1 VESAVLLAD
10 IGNYALIAAFA
21 FAIASILASLTGAR
35 LKDTRLLA
43 IGERSVYAVFLLVTI
58 AIGTLW
64 SLLLN
69 DQFAIRYIYGHSSEA
84 LPLAYKIGS
93 LWSGQEGSLLLWTFV
108 LAGCSAVAVFTQ
120 RHRHNRLL
128 PYAIPVMMVTALFF
142 LFLNN
147 FRTNPFEQWTGI
159 TAAGGEVAFTPE
171 DGRGLN
177 PLLQHWAMVIH
188 PPILYI
194 GYIGFVI
201 PFAFCVAALITRQL
215 GSAWVVTVRRWTL
228 TSWIFLATG
237 ILLGGKWAYMEL
249 GWGGY
254 WAWDPV
260 ENASLIPWLTGTAF
274 LHSVIVQEKRGML
287 KVWNVTLI
295 CLTYLLSIVGTFLTR
310 SGVVSSVHSF
320 AQSNVGDAFG
330 LYLVLATVG
339 CAVLILMRLPDLR
352 SEGRIDSFVSREAGF
367 LFNNLLFLVLAL
379 AVLFGTVF
387 PIFSELITGRVVNVN
402 QPFFNFIAI
411 PIGLLILWLTGIGP
425 LLAYRK
431 TSSQSLRKNFTMPT
445 IAGILAGPLFFALA
459 RWAMGDNPGMWAL
472 LSVML
477 CVFVIATIVQEF
489 HAGAI
494 TRMRQHKELY
504 LQAVL
509 NLTRRNN
516 RRYGG
521 YIVHLGIVL
530 IFIGITGQ
538 AFTREVRGVVGQ
550 GESFQVGPYSMTMS
564 GFRSHDD
571 DLYEGTTIDLVV
583 AKNDRALYR
592 LSPEKRFYKAS
603 EQPASEVAIAR
614 QLNHDIYVVF
624 AGVNESGDKAVIQA
638 YINPLVAWVWIGGA
652 VMIIGTLIGM
662 LPGLKTRRT
671 EVAS

>member
-1 VESAVLLAD
+1 VEFAVLLAD

-21 FAIASILASLTGAR
+21 FACASIVASLAGAR
-35 LKDTRLLA
+35 MKDTRLLA
-43 IGERSVYAVFLLVTI
+43 IGERGVYAVFFLVTI
-58 AIGTLW
+58 SIGTLW
-64 SLLLN
+64 ALLLN
-69 DQFAIRYIYGHSSEA
+69 DQFAVRYVYGHSNEA
-84 LPLAYKIGS
+84 LPLHYKIGT

-108 LAGCSAVAVFTQ
+108 LTSCSALAVFTQ

-128 PYAIPVMMVTALFF
+128 PYAIPVMMITAVFF

-147 FRTNPFEQWTGI
+147 FRTNPFEQWTGLLPN
-159 TAAGGEVAFTPE
+159 GGEMPFTPE

-177 PLLQHWAMVIH
+177 PLLQHWAMTIH

-215 GSAWVVTVRRWTL
+215 GSAWVITVRRWTL
-228 TSWIFLATG
+228 TSWMFLAAG

-330 LYLVLATVG
+330 IYLVAATLG

-431 TSSQSLRKNFTMPT
+431 TSTASLRKNFTLPT
-445 IAGILAGPLFFALA
+445 ILGVLAGPLFFAA
-459 RWAMGDNPGMWAL
+459 VRWLGNDTPGIWPT

-477 CVFVIATIVQEF
+477 STFVIATITQEF
-489 HAGAI
+489 HAGAR
-494 TRMRQHKELY
+494 TRVRQYQENY
-504 LQAVL
+504 LAAVL

-538 AFTREVRGVVGQ
+538 AFTHEVRGVVGS
-550 GESFQVGPYSMTMS
+550 GESFQVGPYSMTME
-564 GFRSHDD
+564 GFRNHDG
-571 DLYEGTTIDLVV
+571 DLYEGTTIDVIV
-583 AKNDRALYR
+583 AKDDRALYR

-614 QLNHDIYVVF
+614 KLEHDLYLVF
-624 AGVNESGDKAVIQA
+624 AGVNEAGDKAVIQA
-638 YINPLVAWVWIGGA
+638 YINPLVQWVWIGGV
-652 VMIIGTLIGM
+652 VMILGTLVSM
-662 LPGLKTRRT
+662 LPALKSSRK
-671 EVAS
+671 EVV

>member
-1 VESAVLLAD
+1 MITAV
-10 IGNYALIAAFA
+10 
-21 FAIASILASLTGAR
+21 
-35 LKDTRLLA
+35 
-43 IGERSVYAVFLLVTI
+43 
-58 AIGTLW
+58 
-64 SLLLN
+64 
-69 DQFAIRYIYGHSSEA
+69 
-84 LPLAYKIGS
+84 
-93 LWSGQEGSLLLWTFV
+93 
-108 LAGCSAVAVFTQ
+108 
-120 RHRHNRLL
+120 
-128 PYAIPVMMVTALFF
+128 FF

-147 FRTNPFEQWTGI
+147 FRTNPFEQWTGLLPS
-159 TAAGGEVAFTPE
+159 GGEVPFTPD

-177 PLLQHWAMVIH
+177 PLLQHWAMTIH

-215 GSAWVVTVRRWTL
+215 GSSWVVTVRRWTL
-228 TSWIFLATG
+228 TSWMFLGVG

-330 LYLVLATVG
+330 VYLVAATVG
-339 CAVLILMRLPDLR
+339 CAVLIMMRLPDLR
-352 SEGRIDSFVSREAGF
+352 SEGRIESFVSREASF

-431 TSSQSLRKNFTMPT
+431 TSTSSIRKNFTMPT
-445 IAGILAGPLFFALA
+445 ILGVLAGPLFFAAVRLF
-459 RWAMGDNPGMWAL
+459 GNDTPGLWPT
-472 LSVML
+472 LSVMISS
-477 CVFVIATIVQEF
+477 FVVTTIAQEF
-489 HAGAI
+489 HTGAR
-494 TRMRQHKELY
+494 TRMRKYQENY
-504 LQAVL
+504 LAAVL

-521 YIVHLGIVL
+521 YVVHLGIVL

-538 AFTREVRGVVGQ
+538 AFTREVRGVVGS
-550 GESFQVGPYSMTMS
+550 GESFQVGPYSMTME
-564 GFRSHDD
+564 GFRNYDG
-571 DLYEGTTIDLVV
+571 DLYEGTTIDVLV

-614 QLNHDIYVVF
+614 KLEHDLYVVF
-624 AGVNESGDKAVIQA
+624 AGVNEAGDKAVIQA
-638 YINPLVAWVWIGGA
+638 YINPLVQWVWIGGV
-652 VMIIGTLIGM
+652 VMMLGTFVSM
-662 LPGLKTRRT
+662 LPALKSRRP
-671 EVAS
+671 EVA

>member
-1 VESAVLLAD
+1 MLLAD
-10 IGNYALIAAFA
+10 IGNYALIAALVFA
-21 FAIASILASLTGAR
+21 CAATLASLSGAR
-35 LKDTRLLA
+35 LKDTRLLL
-43 IGERSVYAVFLLVTI
+43 IGERSVYAVFLLVTVSI
-58 AIGTLW
+58 ASLW
-64 SLLLN
+64 TMLLS
-69 DQFAIRYIYGHSSEA
+69 DEFAIRYIYGHSSEA
-84 LPLAYKIGS
+84 LPLAYKVGS

-108 LAGCSAVAVFTQ
+108 LCAFSAVAVFTQ

-128 PYAIPVMMVTALFF
+128 PVAIPVMMVTAVFF

-159 TAAGGEVAFTPE
+159 TAAGAEVPFTPD

-188 PPILYI
+188 PQILYI
-194 GYIGFVI
+194 GYIGFVV
-201 PFAFCVAALITRQL
+201 PFAFCIAALVTRQL
-215 GSAWVVTVRRWTL
+215 GSSWVVTVRRWTL
-228 TSWIFLATG
+228 TAWMFLAAG

-295 CLTYLLSIVGTFLTR
+295 CLTFILSILGTFLTR

-330 LYLVLATVG
+330 VYLVLTVVG
-339 CAVLILMRLPDLR
+339 CTALILSRLPDLR

-431 TSSQSLRKNFTMPT
+431 TSHSSLRRNFTMPT
-445 IAGILAGPLFFALA
+445 VAGILAGPAFYALS
-459 RWAMGDNPGMWAL
+459 DWAL
-472 LSVML
+472 GGRPGPWPLISVML
-477 CVFVIATIVQEF
+477 CAFVVATIVQEF
-489 HAGAI
+489 HAGAR

-504 LQAVL
+504 PLALL

-538 AFTREVRGVVGQ
+538 AFTREVRGVVGK
-550 GESFQVGPYSMTMS
+550 GESFQVGPYEMTMD

-571 DLYEGTTIDLVV
+571 ALYEGTTIDLIVTR
-583 AKNDRALYR
+583 NDRALYR

-624 AGVNESGDKAVIQA
+624 AGINEDGDKAVIQA
-638 YINPLVAWVWIGGA
+638 YINPLVAWVWIGGI
-652 VMIIGTLIGM
+652 VMILGTLVSM
-662 LPGLKTRRT
+662 LPALKPGQS
-671 EVAS
+671 EVR

>member
-1 VESAVLLAD
+1 MLLAD
-10 IGNYALIAAFA
+10 IGNYALIAAFVFA
-21 FAIASILASLTGAR
+21 VAAIAASLSGAGLR
-35 LKDTRLLA
+35 DTRLLA
-43 IGERSVYAVFLLVTI
+43 MGERSVYAVFLLVAT
-58 AIGTLW
+58 AIGSLWTLI
-64 SLLLN
+64 LN
-69 DQFAIRYIYGHSSEA
+69 DQFAVRYIYGHSSEA
-84 LPLAYKIGS
+84 LPLSYKIGS
-93 LWSGQEGSLLLWTFV
+93 LWSGQEGSLLLWTLV
-108 LAGCSAVAVFTQ
+108 LCSFSALAVLTQ

-128 PYAIPVMMVTALFF
+128 PYAIPVMMATALFF

-147 FRTNPFEQWTGI
+147 FRANPFEQWTGI
-159 TAAGGEVAFTPE
+159 TPTGGEVPFTPQ

-215 GSAWVVTVRRWTL
+215 GSSWVTTVRRWTL
-228 TSWIFLATG
+228 TSWMFLGVG

-295 CLTYLLSIVGTFLTR
+295 CLTYLLSILGTFLTR

-330 LYLVLATVG
+330 LYLVIATLA
-339 CAVLILMRLPDLR
+339 CAVLIVMRLPDLR
-352 SEGRIDSFVSREAGF
+352 SEGRIESFISREASF

-379 AVLFGTVF
+379 AILFGTVF

-402 QPFFNFIAI
+402 QPFFNFVAI

-425 LLAYRK
+425 LLAYRR
-431 TSSQSLRKNFTMPT
+431 TSQGSLRRNFTMPT
-445 IAGILAGPLFFALA
+445 VAGILAGPLFFALA
-459 RWAMGDNPGMWAL
+459 RWAMGEPPGVWPL

-477 CVFVIATIVQEF
+477 CVFVTATVVQEF
-489 HAGAI
+489 HAGAA
-494 TRMRQHKELY
+494 TRMRKHGELY

-521 YIVHLGIVL
+521 YVVHLGIVL

-538 AFTREVRGVVGQ
+538 AFTREVRGVVGKD
-550 GESFQVGPYSMTMS
+550 ESFTVGPYEMTMS
-564 GFRSHDD
+564 GFRTHDD
-571 DLYEGTTIDLVV
+571 ALYEGTTIDLIVS
-583 AKNDRALYR
+583 KNNRRLYR

-624 AGVNESGDKAVIQA
+624 AGVNDAGNKAVVQA
-638 YINPLVAWVWIGGA
+638 YINPLVQWVWIGGL
-652 VMIIGTLIGM
+652 VMVIGTLISM
-662 LPGLKTRRT
+662 LPALKTRRK
-671 EVAS
+671 EVG

>member
-1 VESAVLLAD
+1 MLLAD

-21 FAIASILASLTGAR
+21 FAAASIVASLAGAFAR
-35 LKDTRLLA
+35 DTRLLA
-43 IGERSVYAVFLLVTI
+43 IGERSVYAVFLLVTL
-58 AIGTLW
+58 AIGSLW
-64 SLLLN
+64 SMLLN

-147 FRTNPFEQWTGI
+147 FRANPFEQWTGI
-159 TAAGGEVAFTPE
+159 RPNGTEAVFTPV

-228 TSWIFLATG
+228 TSWMFLGAG

-295 CLTYLLSIVGTFLTR
+295 CLTYLLSILGTFLTR

-330 LYLVLATVG
+330 VYLVVATIG
-339 CAVLILMRLPDLR
+339 CAVLIMMRLPDLR
-352 SEGRIDSFVSREAGF
+352 SEGRIDSFISREASF

-387 PIFSELITGRVVNVN
+387 PIFSELLTGRVVNVN

-431 TSSQSLRKNFTMPT
+431 TSEASLRKNFTMPT
-445 IAGILAGPLFFALA
+445 ILGILAGPIFFALV
-459 RWAMGDNPGMWAL
+459 RWVSGEAPGLWPV
-472 LSVML
+472 LSVITSA
-477 CVFVIATIVQEF
+477 FVVTTIVQEF
-489 HAGAI
+489 NAGAK
-494 TRMRQHKELY
+494 TRVRQYGENY
-504 LQAVL
+504 LAAIV

-521 YIVHLGIVL
+521 YVVHFGIVL

-550 GESFQVGPYSMTMS
+550 GESFEVGPYSMTME

-571 DLYEGTTIDLVV
+571 ALYEGTTIDLIV
-583 AKNDRALYR
+583 AKNDRAIYR

-638 YINPLVAWVWIGGA
+638 YINPLVQWVWIGGM
-652 VMIIGTLIGM
+652 VMILGTFVCM
-662 LPGLKTRRT
+662 LPALKARRT
-671 EVAS
+671 EVA

>member
-1 VESAVLLAD
+1 M
-10 IGNYALIAAFA
+10 
-21 FAIASILASLTGAR
+21 
-35 LKDTRLLA
+35 
-43 IGERSVYAVFLLVTI
+43 FLGV
-58 AIGTLW
+58 
-64 SLLLN
+64 
-69 DQFAIRYIYGHSSEA
+69 
-84 LPLAYKIGS
+84 
-93 LWSGQEGSLLLWTFV
+93 
-108 LAGCSAVAVFTQ
+108 
-120 RHRHNRLL
+120 
-128 PYAIPVMMVTALFF
+128 
-142 LFLNN
+142 
-147 FRTNPFEQWTGI
+147 
-159 TAAGGEVAFTPE
+159 
-171 DGRGLN
+171 
-177 PLLQHWAMVIH
+177 
-188 PPILYI
+188 
-194 GYIGFVI
+194 
-201 PFAFCVAALITRQL
+201 
-215 GSAWVVTVRRWTL
+215 
-228 TSWIFLATG
+228 G

-330 LYLVLATVG
+330 VYLVAATVG
-339 CAVLILMRLPDLR
+339 CAVLIMMRLPDLR
-352 SEGRIDSFVSREAGF
+352 SEGRIESFVSREASF

-431 TSSQSLRKNFTMPT
+431 TSTSSIRKNFTMPT
-445 IAGILAGPLFFALA
+445 ILGVLAGPLFFAAVRLF
-459 RWAMGDNPGMWAL
+459 GNDTPGLWPT
-472 LSVML
+472 LSVMISS
-477 CVFVIATIVQEF
+477 FVVTTIAQEF
-489 HAGAI
+489 HTGAR
-494 TRMRQHKELY
+494 TRMRKYQENY
-504 LQAVL
+504 LAAVL

-521 YIVHLGIVL
+521 YVVHLGIVL

-538 AFTREVRGVVGQ
+538 AFTREVRGVVGS
-550 GESFQVGPYSMTMS
+550 GESFQVGPYSMTME
-564 GFRSHDD
+564 GFRNYDG
-571 DLYEGTTIDLVV
+571 DLYEGTTIDVLV

-614 QLNHDIYVVF
+614 KLEHDLYVVF
-624 AGVNESGDKAVIQA
+624 AGVNEAGDKAVIQA
-638 YINPLVAWVWIGGA
+638 YINPLVQWVWIGGV
-652 VMIIGTLIGM
+652 VMMLGTFVSM
-662 LPGLKTRRT
+662 LPALKSRRP
-671 EVAS
+671 EVA

>member
-1 VESAVLLAD
+1 VEFTVLLAD
-10 IGNYALIAAFA
+10 IGNYALIAAFV
-21 FAIASILASLTGAR
+21 FAIAAIATSLGGVR
-35 LKDTRLLA
+35 LKDPRLLA
-43 IGERSVYAVFLLVTI
+43 MGERSVYAVFALVTTGI
-58 AIGTLW
+58 ASLW
-64 SLLLN
+64 ALILT
-69 DQFAIRYIYGHSSEA
+69 DEFAIRYIYGHSSEA
-84 LPLAYKIGS
+84 LPMSYKIGS
-93 LWSGQEGSLLLWTFV
+93 LWAGQEGSLLLWTFV
-108 LAGCSAVAVFTQ
+108 LCTFSAIAVYTQ

-128 PYAIPVMMVTALFF
+128 PIAIPVMMITAVFF

-147 FRTNPFEQWTGI
+147 FRANPFEQWTGI
-159 TAAGGEVAFTPE
+159 TPAGGEVPFTPD

-201 PFAFCVAALITRQL
+201 PFAFCVAALVTRQL

-295 CLTYLLSIVGTFLTR
+295 CLTYLLSILGTFLTR

-330 LYLVLATVG
+330 VYMIMATVG
-339 CAVLILMRLPDLR
+339 CIVLILLRLPDLR
-352 SEGRIDSFVSREAGF
+352 SEGRIDSLVSREAGF

-402 QPFFNFIAI
+402 QPFFNFVAI
-411 PIGLLILWLTGIGP
+411 PIGLLILWLTGVGP
-425 LLAYRK
+425 LLAYRR
-431 TSSQSLRKNFTMPT
+431 TSTSSLRKNFTMPT
-445 IAGILAGPLFFALA
+445 IVGILAGPLFFAVVRFA
-459 RWAMGDNPGMWAL
+459 KGDTPGMWSTISA
-472 LSVML
+472 ML
-477 CVFVIATIVQEF
+477 CVFVTATIVQEF
-489 HAGAI
+489 HSGAT
-494 TRMRQHKELY
+494 TRMRQHSEHY
-504 LQAVL
+504 LRAIL

-521 YIVHLGIVL
+521 YVVHLGIVL

-538 AFTREVRGVVGQ
+538 AFTHEVRGVVGVN
-550 GESFQVGPYSMTMS
+550 ESFDLGPYSVTLD
-564 GFRSHDD
+564 GFRSQDN
-571 DLYEGTTIDLVV
+571 DLYEGTQIDLIISR
-583 AKNDRALYR
+583 NNRALYR

-614 QLNHDIYVVF
+614 QLDHDLYMVF
-624 AGVNESGDKAVIQA
+624 AGVNEDGNKAVVQA
-638 YINPLVAWVWIGGA
+638 YINPLVAWLWIGG
-652 VMIIGTLIGM
+652 VIMILGTLVSM
-662 LPGLKTRRT
+662 LPALKPSRP
-671 EVAS
+671 EVA